1 LAPFVHK
8 GTPGELF
15 RPTNVGESMTTKKR
29 GFTLIELMIVVAII
43 GILAAIAIPN
53 FIKFQ
58 AKGKQSEVNANL
70 KAIFSAQKSAFPT
83 LSGYWSDIGGIGFAP
98 ERGNRYRYDLG
109 AAMATVALSTE
120 GACGVIQDR
129 TGALAAA
136 VDGTC
141 GISADIARHGDAF
154 TEAMIAGYGGFAAAP
169 MAFVPEGT
177 NMAVMAQGT
186 DGAQC
191 PACDFAAVA
200 HSNIDNDNR
209 ADVWW
214 VSSQTIETVAVMGC
228 PGDMTIALMNAY
240 TSGTPA
246 VVQDD
251 VCNEE

>member
-1 LAPFVHK
+1 M
-8 GTPGELF
+8 
-15 RPTNVGESMTTKKR
+15 TNKKK

-70 KAIFSAQKSAFPT
+70 KSIFSAQKASFPQ
-83 LSGYWSDIGGIGFAP
+83 LQGYWSDIGGIGFAP

-109 AAMATVALSTE
+109 NAMDTVATGTE
-120 GACGVIQDR
+120 AACMNLQDR
-129 TGALAAA
+129 TGALGAA
-136 VDGTC
+136 VAGQC
-141 GISADIARHGDAF
+141 GITADIARHGDAF
-154 TEAMIAGYGGFAAAP
+154 NEAMLAAAGGFALAP
-169 MAFVPEGT
+169 MTFVPEGT
-177 NMAVMAQGT
+177 NAATMAQGT
-186 DGAQC
+186 DGTLC

-200 HSNIDNDNR
+200 QSNIDNDNR

-214 VSSQTIETVAVMGC
+214 VSSQTIETVAVTGC

-246 VVQDD
+246 VIQDD
-251 VCNEE
+251 VCNEQ

>member
-1 LAPFVHK
+1 M
-8 GTPGELF
+8 
-15 RPTNVGESMTTKKR
+15 TNKKK

-70 KAIFSAQKSAFPT
+70 KAIFSAQKANFPQ
-83 LSGYWSDIGGIGFAP
+83 LNGYWSDIGGIGFAP

-109 AAMATVALSTE
+109 ATATTVAGGTNAVCATANL
-120 GACGVIQDR
+120 QDR
-129 TGALAAA
+129 TGALGAAA
-136 VDGTC
+136 AGTC
-141 GISADIARHGDAF
+141 GVTADIARHGDQLN
-154 TEAMIAGYGGFAAAP
+154 EMNLSGLGGFAAAP
-169 MAFVPEGT
+169 MALLMEGT
-177 NMAVMAQGT
+177 NDDLMAAPGVNGDM
-186 DGAQC
+186 C

-200 HSNIDNDNR
+200 QSNIDNDSR

-214 VSSQTIETVAVMGC
+214 VSSQTIETAAVTGC
-228 PGDMTIALMNAY
+228 PGDMTILLMNAY

-251 VCNEE
+251 VCNEQ